1 MNDKFFNTVRQV
13 QVFGQVVDHLGSI
26 SLEELDH
33 VEKRDNLQHCSQAN
47 ANETK
52 AMKNNLYSKKQET
65 TLEELAEEIAKRGHD
80 MQTTHSKDGL
90 KVFEVSKKLVR
101 VIPN

>member
-1 MNDKFFNTVRQV
+1 MLNKFMENNMTTTP
-13 QVFGQVVDHLGSI
+13 HKINS
-26 SLEELDH
+26 
-33 VEKRDNLQHCSQAN
+33 N
-47 ANETK
+47 A
-52 AMKNNLYSKKQET
+52 QEQ
-65 TLEELAEEIAKRGHD
+65 TLEELAKEIAERGND

>member
-1 MNDKFFNTVRQV
+1 MNSNFPNSPQTN
-13 QVFGQVVDHLGSI
+13 
-26 SLEELDH
+26 LE
-33 VEKRDNLQHCSQAN
+33 DNAHAFP
-47 ANETK
+47 AR
-52 AMKNNLYSKKQET
+52 KNNLYPKPEPQS
-65 TLEELAEEIAKRGHD
+65 LDELAREIAERGND